1 MLIVK
6 PNPIHLM
13 ELIELIRAK
22 HWIKN
27 LFLFIP
33 IFFAGQLMEWA
44 KYQQLILGFIAFS
57 LVASAVYI
65 VNDLRDYSFDR
76 AHPVKKNRPIAAG
89 KIQPK
94 QAILIAIL
102 FMFLGLSLA
111 WFISFSF
118 SVLLLG
124 YLLLNM
130 AYSFGLKNFS
140 IIDIM
145 IVSSGFLIRVYSG
158 GVLADVPVSHWLAIM
173 ILLLAL
179 FLALAKRRDDL
190 LVGSLNGNIRQSINQ
205 YNVEF
210 INVCL
215 SIFAGVI
222 IVSYILYTLSPEVIE
237 RFHTDWLFLTSI
249 FVIAGIMRYLQ
260 IIYIDNNSG
269 FPTSILFKD
278 RFILLTIIAWLVSFC
293 VIIYSI

>member
-1 MLIVK
+1 MV
-6 PNPIHLM
+6 
-13 ELIELIRAK
+13 LIELIRVK
-22 HWIKN
+22 HWVKN

-33 IFFAGQLMEWA
+33 IFFAGQLMEWG
-44 KYQQLILGFIAFS
+44 KYQQLLLGFVAFS
-57 LVASAVYI
+57 LVASMVYI
-65 VNDLRDYSFDR
+65 VNDLRDYSFDK
-76 AHPVKKNRPIAAG
+76 AHPVKMNRPIASGRIKPG
-89 KIQPK
+89 K
-94 QAILIAIL
+94 AIFIAIL
-102 FMFLGLSLA
+102 FIAIGFSLA
-111 WFISFSF
+111 WYIHFSF
-118 SVLLLG
+118 FILLLC
-124 YLLLNM
+124 YLLLNL

-145 IVSSGFLIRVYSG
+145 IVSSGFLVRIYCG

-190 LVGSLNGNIRQSINQ
+190 LVGASKGSIRKSINQ
-205 YNVEF
+205 YNLEF

-237 RFHTDWLFLTSI
+237 KFNTDWLFLTSI

-269 FPTSILFKD
+269 FPTSLLFKD
-278 RFILLTIIAWLVSFC
+278 RFILFTVIAWLISFC
-293 VIIYSI
+293 IVIYT

>member
-1 MLIVK
+1 MV
-6 PNPIHLM
+6 
-13 ELIELIRAK
+13 LIELIRVK
-22 HWIKN
+22 HWVKN

-33 IFFAGQLMEWA
+33 IFFAGQLMEWD

-57 LVASAVYI
+57 LVASTVYI
-65 VNDLRDYSFDR
+65 INDLRDYSFDS
-76 AHPVKKNRPIAAG
+76 AHPVKKNRPIASG
-89 KIQPK
+89 KIKPK
-94 QAILIAIL
+94 QAIFIALL
-102 FMFLGLSLA
+102 FITVGFSLA
-111 WFISFSF
+111 WYINSSFFI
-118 SVLLLG
+118 LILC
-124 YLLLNM
+124 YLLLNL

-205 YNVEF
+205 YNLEF

-237 RFHTDWLFLTSI
+237 KFHTDWLFLTSI

-293 VIIYSI
+293 VIIYSL

>member
-1 MLIVK
+1 MV
-6 PNPIHLM
+6 
-13 ELIELIRAK
+13 LIELIRLK
-22 HWIKN
+22 HWVKN

-33 IFFAGQLMEWA
+33 IFFAGQLMEWH
-44 KYQQLILGFIAFS
+44 KYLQLILGFVAFS
-57 LVASAVYI
+57 LVASTVYI

-76 AHPVKKNRPIAAG
+76 VHPVKKHRPIASERV
-89 KIQPK
+89 KPK
-94 QAILIAIL
+94 QAIFVAIL
-102 FMFLGLSLA
+102 FISIGFSLS
-111 WFISFSF
+111 WFINFSF
-118 SVLLLG
+118 FILILC
-124 YLLLNM
+124 YLLLNL

-145 IVSSGFLIRVYSG
+145 IVSSGFLIRVYCG
-158 GVLADVPVSHWLAIM
+158 GVLAEVPVSHWLAIM

-190 LVGSLNGNIRQSINQ
+190 LLGTANGKIRKAINQ
-205 YNVEF
+205 YNLEY
-210 INVCL
+210 INLCL

-237 RFHTDWLFLTSI
+237 KFNTDWLFLTSI

-278 RFILLTIIAWLVSFC
+278 RFILVTIIVWLVSFC
-293 VIIYSI
+293 VIIYS